1 MVVVIQNLIL
11 VPLLIIVALGI
22 GYSIKEICD
31 IMVEEED
38 EDGKTESN
46 R

>member
-11 VPLLIIVALGI
+11 VPLLIVAALGI
-22 GYSIKEICD
+22 GYSIKEICG
-31 IMVEEED
+31 IMAEEED